1 VAETNSEE
9 SRVGRGSDEGIT
21 LASSLGHGSEEKGR
35 PHVEVLIAWAARGAD
50 VAGGRPTVPT

>member
-9 SRVGRGSDEGIT
+9 SRVGRGSDGGIT

-35 PHVEVLIAWAARGAD
+35 PHVEVLLAWAARGAD
-50 VAGGRPTVPT
+50 VAGGQPTALT